1 MTSETPSSQDE
12 RLAEYLR
19 RYQATLGDGLGFG
32 VHGSVFVV
40 QRQREDGLV
49 RSAVKF
55 HEHWE
60 PYCHERDVYLR
71 LRDVGVFEVC
81 GHAVPELLHYDDELW
96 VLEMTIVKR
105 PFVLDFGGAY
115 LDRRPDYP
123 KSVMRRWRAEKRW
136 QFGANWPKAQVILF
150 ALEQHGIYVADV
162 NPGNIGFV
170 DRADSE

>member
-12 RLAEYLR
+12 RLVEYLR
-19 RYQATLGDGLGFG
+19 RYQATLGDGLGYG

-55 HEHWE
+55 HECWE

-71 LRDVGVFEVC
+71 LREAGVFEIQ
-81 GHAVPELLHYDDELW
+81 GHAVPELLHHDDELW

-115 LDRRPDYP
+115 LDRAPDYDEEILEEW
-123 KSVMRRWRAEKRW
+123 RRDKE
-136 QFGANWPKAQVILF
+136 
-150 ALEQHGIYVADV
+150 E
-162 NPGNIGFV
+162 
-170 DRADSE
+170 